1 MESFTYQASPTENR
15 LETYEWDNVW
25 WEHTEKRIA
34 LGFLSSVTQ
43 SPVVIVRW

>member
-25 WEHTEKRIA
+25 WEH
-34 LGFLSSVTQ
+34 
-43 SPVVIVRW
+43 IVFNI